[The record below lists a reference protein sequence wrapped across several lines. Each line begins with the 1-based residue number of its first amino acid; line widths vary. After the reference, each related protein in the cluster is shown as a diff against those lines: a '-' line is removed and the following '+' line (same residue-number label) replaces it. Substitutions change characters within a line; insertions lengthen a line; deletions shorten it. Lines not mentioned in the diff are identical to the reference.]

1 MANVAV
7 YNPRI
12 PLFWRPLM
20 KLRLLLPCLALL
32 ALPALAAES
41 AGQAAL
47 TAVGE
52 INGTALACQ
61 QLAIVSRARNAVA
74 TTAPKTRENGEIFE
88 QATNAAFLAQGR
100 NGRCPE
106 AMQLVERLNAA
117 EGELARA
124 FSARP

>member
-1 MANVAV
+1 
-7 YNPRI
+7 
-12 PLFWRPLM
+12 M

-32 ALPALAAES
+32 SLTAAPVRATGPS
-41 AGQAAL
+41 ADAAAKAAL
-47 TAVGE
+47 STLGE

-88 QATNAAFLAQGR
+88 HATNAAFLAQGQG
-100 NGRCPE
+100 GRCPE
-106 AMQLVERLNAA
+106 AMQLVDRLNAA

-124 FSARP
+124 FSQRP